1 MHSMNSLTSAQVH
14 SWGGADE
21 GRDSPTSRV
30 SVGGAVIEIRTFAL
44 LVSSCTVD
52 AEEEEW
58 EEVGGGEATGNRRL
72 A

>member
-14 SWGGADE
+14 SCGGADE
-21 GRDSPTSRV
+21 GRDSPTSRL
-30 SVGGAVIEIRTFAL
+30 SVGGAVMEIRTL

-58 EEVGGGEATGNRRL
+58 EEVGGGEAMGSWRL